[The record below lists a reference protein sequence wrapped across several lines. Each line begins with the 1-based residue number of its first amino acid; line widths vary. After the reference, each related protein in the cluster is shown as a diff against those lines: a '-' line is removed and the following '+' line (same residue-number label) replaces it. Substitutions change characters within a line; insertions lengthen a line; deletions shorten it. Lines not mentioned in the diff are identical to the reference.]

1 MAKQCLEIIQN
12 VGISI
17 KVDNFSTLGTW
28 QSLNQNEKQLGLAT
42 PVTIV
47 LL

>member
-12 VGISI
+12 VG
-17 KVDNFSTLGTW
+17 KDLQVDNFSTFGTW
-28 QSLNQNEKQLGLAT
+28 QSPNQNKKQLGLAT